1 MAQQPTAWMWNGGYS
16 LRAAAD
22 TEGEVQRILE
32 KLEATDQNQTILR
45 LVANSPNVF
54 RPFVLL
60 ANSLVNKATLG
71 SAEREALVLHL
82 AALEGAAYET
92 DAHLLPAAQAGL
104 TADQIAI
111 LTSGAALDHP
121 TEFTDAQNLALRLGH
136 KVVQGEALD
145 DADWA
150 KAQAQWGNEGSL
162 DLVFS
167 VAWWAGFVLVFT
179 RALGLRP
186 VQTGPGA

>member
-1 MAQQPTAWMWNGGYS
+1 MTQDATAWVWNGGFP
-16 LRAAAD
+16 LRTAAD
-22 TEGEVQRILE
+22 TEGDVQRVLE
-32 KLEATDQNQTILR
+32 KLESTGQNQTILR

-60 ANSLVNKATLG
+60 ANSLVNRATLG
-71 SAEREALVLHL
+71 AAEREALVLHL

-92 DAHLLPAAQAGL
+92 AAHLLPASQAGL
-104 TADQIAI
+104 TEAQIEI
-111 LTSGAALDHP
+111 LTAGSALDHSA
-121 TEFTDAQNLALRLGH
+121 EFTDAQNLALRLGQ
-136 KVVQGEALD
+136 KVAHGDALD
-145 DADWA
+145 DSDWA
-150 KAQAQWGNEGSL
+150 QAQAQWGNEGAL

-186 VQTGPGA
+186 GSE

>member
-1 MAQQPTAWMWNGGYS
+1 MAWMWNGGYP

-22 TEGEVQRILE
+22 TEGDVRRVLE
-32 KLEATDQNQTILR
+32 KLEATGQNQTILR

-71 SAEREALVLHL
+71 GAEREALVLHL

-92 DAHLLPAAQAGL
+92 FAHLLPAAQAGL
-104 TADQIAI
+104 SEAQIAI
-111 LTSGAALDHP
+111 LTAGAALEHATD
-121 TEFTDAQNLALRLGH
+121 FTDAQNLALRLGH
-136 KVVQGEALD
+136 KVAHGEALD
-145 DADWA
+145 DAEWSD
-150 KAQAQWGNEGSL
+150 AQAQWGNEGAL

-186 VQTGPGA
+186 ADADPLDSGENL

>member
-1 MAQQPTAWMWNGGYS
+1 MAQNPTSWMWNGGYP
-16 LRAAAD
+16 LRTAAD
-22 TEGEVQRILE
+22 TEGDVQRVLE
-32 KLEATDQNQTILR
+32 KLEATGQNQTILR

-60 ANSLVNKATLG
+60 ANSLVNNATLG
-71 SAEREALVLHL
+71 AAEREALVLHL

-92 DAHLLPAAQAGL
+92 HAHLLPAAQAGL
-104 TADQIAI
+104 TDAQIAI
-111 LTSGAALDHP
+111 LTSGAALDHA
-121 TEFTDAQNLALRLGH
+121 TAFTDAQNLALRLGQ
-136 KVVQGEALD
+136 KVAHGEALD

-150 KAQAQWGNEGSL
+150 QAHAQWGNEGSL
-162 DLVFS
+162 DLIFS

-186 VQTGPGA
+186 GHL